1 MPERDVDTIF
11 SNGEST
17 SSRRVEG
24 KGVWR
29 QWTGSHVTMTVG
41 IGHRYLCGS
50 PEEDTELN
58 EAYEDRRM
66 IIKFIYCD
74 KQGLLTQFF

>member
-41 IGHRYLCGS
+41 IGPR
-50 PEEDTELN
+50 
-58 EAYEDRRM
+58 
-66 IIKFIYCD
+66 
-74 KQGLLTQFF
+74 